1 MKRSIHLLILA
12 LVSLCQFEASAEPE
26 RITIA
31 QFLTEVRATSL
42 QFAVEKANVEASQ
55 ARANG
60 IRINPPMIGYMQMK
74 DASGTNHGFEIAQE
88 IPFPTKIVQEKKVR
102 DLDLETQKESRRL
115 QEVAVLT
122 DARSAYVAFW
132 SAYERLAI
140 QKEKHRWLQHHSK
153 ITRTTAWSDTAAKIH
168 LLEVESDAD
177 LVQNDVLS
185 LDADLTE
192 NRNRLK
198 SYAPNLNVENLIPA
212 EPSLIPLKR
221 EKQGNTSVLALREKE
236 LSSIEAVESLKK
248 LAYVP
253 DFYVRLRSYN
263 GNELVQRSQELMVG
277 INIPFLYFSRPRAE
291 IAEASAQRT
300 RAAAEL
306 QKSRVDLNSSLSSLL
321 ARAESTELQ
330 IKNLKEKL
338 IPRSERQMNLVR
350 NLSQRTMEGLDQHK
364 RVMLSLLDLRMKA
377 IELRVQH
384 EDLAGRL
391 RKLTGL
397 TEEEEGSK

>member
-1 MKRSIHLLILA
+1 MKRLIHLFISV
-12 LVSLCQFEASAEPE
+12 LVSLCWFEASAEPE
-26 RITIA
+26 QLTIA

-42 QFAVEKANVEASQ
+42 QFAIEKANVEASQ

-132 SAYERLAI
+132 SAYERLAL
-140 QKEKHRWLQHHSK
+140 QREKHRWLQHHSK
-153 ITRTTAWSDTAAKIH
+153 ITRTTAWSDTSAKIH

-177 LVQNDVLS
+177 LVQNEVLS
-185 LDADLTE
+185 LEADLTE

-198 SYAPNLNVENLIPA
+198 SYAPNLKIENLIPV
-212 EPSLIPLKR
+212 EPPLIPLEHAKP
-221 EKQGNTSVLALREKE
+221 GPNSVLALREKE
-236 LSSIEAVESLKK
+236 LSSTEAIEGLKK
-248 LAYVP
+248 LAYLP

-263 GNELVQRSQELMVG
+263 GNESVQRSQELMVG
-277 INIPFLYFSRPRAE
+277 INLPFLYFSQPRAE
-291 IAEASAQRT
+291 IAQASAQRSK
-300 RAAAEL
+300 AEAEL
-306 QKSRVDLNSSLSSLL
+306 QKSRIDLNSSLSSLL
-321 ARAESTELQ
+321 AKAESTELQ

-338 IPRSERQMNLVR
+338 IPRSELQMNLVR
-350 NLSQRTMEGLDQHK
+350 NLSQRTMEGLEQHK
-364 RVMLSLLDLRMKA
+364 KVMLGLLELRTKA

-391 RKLTGL
+391 LKLTGL
-397 TEEEEGSK
+397 TSAEESFK